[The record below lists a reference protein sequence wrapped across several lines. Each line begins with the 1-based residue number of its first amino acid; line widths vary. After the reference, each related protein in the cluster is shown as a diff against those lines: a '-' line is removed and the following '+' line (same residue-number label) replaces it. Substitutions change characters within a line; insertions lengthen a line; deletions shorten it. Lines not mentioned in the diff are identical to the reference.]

1 MKNPWVYIFLRLAAF
16 GAPLAILL
24 ILRFDPFYSVAIATA
39 IGLTISIVWLSKS
52 REELS
57 KTLYEKFNSETK
69 ADRSEDSED

>member
-24 ILRFDPFYSVAIATA
+24 ILRFDPYYSVAVATA
-39 IGLTISIVWLSKS
+39 IGLTISIVWLSKT

-57 KTLYEKFNSETK
+57 KTLYEKYNSKSAAEQ
-69 ADRSEDSED
+69 AEDVED

>member
-24 ILRFDPFYSVAIATA
+24 ILRFDPYYSVAVATA
-39 IGLTISIVWLSKS
+39 IGLTISIVWLSKT

-57 KTLYEKFNSETK
+57 KTLYEKYNSKTDAEK
-69 ADRSEDSED
+69 AEDVDD

>member
-1 MKNPWVYIFLRLAAF
+1 VKNPWFYIFLRLAAF

-24 ILRFDPFYSVAIATA
+24 ILRFDPYYSVAVATA

-57 KTLYEKFNSETK
+57 KTLYEKYNAKTDAEK
-69 ADRSEDSED
+69 AEDIDD

>member
-24 ILRFDPFYSVAIATA
+24 VLRFDPYYSVAVATA
-39 IGLTISIVWLSKS
+39 IGLTISIVWLSKT

-57 KTLYEKFNSETK
+57 KTLYEKYNAKTDAEK
-69 ADRSEDSED
+69 AEDAED